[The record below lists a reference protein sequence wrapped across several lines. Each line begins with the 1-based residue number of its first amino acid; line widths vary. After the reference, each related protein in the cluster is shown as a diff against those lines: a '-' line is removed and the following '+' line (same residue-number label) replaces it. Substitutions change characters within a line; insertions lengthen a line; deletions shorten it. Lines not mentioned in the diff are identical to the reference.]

1 MELSALSMPAIAP
14 TNTVAAS
21 TLPAKELPSVLV
33 VDDDPLVGQI
43 VRAALPTAQ
52 FAVQVAQ
59 TAAQA
64 IALWEQQRP
73 TVVVL
78 DHVLPDSD
86 GLSLLAKF
94 RERDST
100 LPVIFITAHSSSQ
113 TAIEAMKLGAFD
125 YLSKP
130 LDLGVLESQVQLAR
144 EARRLMR
151 VPVVISATDDDRASP
166 GDPLIGRSPGMAE
179 VFKGIGRA
187 AARDM
192 SVLLMGESGT
202 GKALVARAIY
212 QNSARS
218 AGAFRVVSCSDF
230 DSTHLEVEL
239 FGSETPNSTVGRIE
253 QCAGG
258 TLLLEEIGET
268 SPHLQ
273 SRLMRLLTT
282 GEYESIGGVD
292 VKAADVRLI
301 VTSSRDL
308 ESLVSTGSFR
318 SDLYYHLRS
327 LSLHL
332 PPLRERPGDIPLLV
346 DHFVKQFS
354 HLSQK
359 LNSSQVRVSSEALQ
373 LLVSYAWPGN
383 LEQLRSVLRQALIE
397 NTGTVLASS
406 SLQQLLQHSQ
416 RGEPS
421 SGDRVTDWRSF
432 ILNRLNAS
440 TSSLYA
446 ESLVEMERNLLA
458 IVMESTEN
466 NQAKSARL
474 LGITRGNLRKKLRAL
489 GLAPLVSAEDSG
501 TTAATDNEWHEP

>member
-1 MELSALSMPAIAP
+1 MTSIAP
-14 TNTVAAS
+14 TNTVAACA
-21 TLPAKELPSVLV
+21 PFAKDIPSVLV

-43 VRAALPTAQ
+43 VRAALPVAE
-52 FAVQVAQ
+52 FAVQIAQ
-59 TAAQA
+59 SASQA

-100 LPVIFITAHSSSQ
+100 LPIIFITGHSSSQ
-113 TAIEAMKLGAFD
+113 TAIEAMKQGAFD

-130 LDLGVLESQVQLAR
+130 LDLGVLEGQVRLAR

-151 VPVVISATDDDRASP
+151 VPVVISAAGDDQPSP

-192 SVLLMGESGT
+192 SVLLLGESGT

-230 DSTHLEVEL
+230 DSAHLEVEL
-239 FGSETPNSTVGRIE
+239 FGSEAPHSAVGMIE

-282 GEYESIGGVD
+282 GEFESVGSVQTRT
-292 VKAADVRLI
+292 ADVRLL

-308 ESLVSTGSFR
+308 ESQVAAGSFR

-327 LSLHL
+327 LTLHL
-332 PPLRERPGDIPLLV
+332 PPLRERPRDIPLLI

-359 LNSSQVRVSSEALQ
+359 LNSTPIRVSSDALH
-373 LLVSYAWPGN
+373 LLTSYSWPGN
-383 LEQLRSVLRQALIE
+383 LEQLQSVLRQALIE

-406 SLQQLLQHSQ
+406 SLHQLLQPAQ
-416 RGEPS
+416 PGELAS
-421 SGDRVTDWRSF
+421 SDRTTDWRSF
-432 ILNRLNAS
+432 VLNRLQAS
-440 TSSLYA
+440 TTSLYT

-474 LGITRGNLRKKLRAL
+474 LGITRGNLRKKLRSL
-489 GLAPLVSAEDSG
+489 GLAPPVSPEDLAIKAVSS
-501 TTAATDNEWHEP
+501 DEWQEP